1 MARGGIPREA
11 RAFVADHVHSITQ
24 LELLLLLHGEPEQAW
39 TAAEASRA
47 LRAPERLLGGQLADF
62 YAAGVLTATGTD
74 ELAYRFDAAGPHAR
88 AVDELAACVR
98 QRKRAVQD
106 LILRGPSSDVQVF
119 SDAFRLR
126 RDDDD

>member
-1 MARGGIPREA
+1 MARGAIPKEV
-11 RAFVADHVHSITQ
+11 RAFVAEHVHSITQ
-24 LELLLLLHGEPEQAW
+24 LELLLQLHCDPARAW
-39 TAAEASRA
+39 TAADASRE

-62 YAAGVLTATGTD
+62 YAAGVLAAD
-74 ELAYRFDAAGPHAR
+74 ESEVPTYRFDRSGQHAR

-98 QRKRAVQD
+98 QRKRAVHD

-126 RDDDD
+126 RDDD